1 VRWLSA
7 VRGFDTSARTAKGVL
22 GGVAMLAA
30 TLALGFAGQTIAAT
44 PNTTPQLRVV
54 QEMHNAPVGQIR
66 ADANYSR
73 LYTVSLDKTLRIWR
87 MADLQLLRTVYLPA
101 EPGLEGTPHGLAVSR
116 DGKRVYVAGVTGW
129 QWNRAAHV
137 YTVDAERGRIVGKIA
152 RFENDVV
159 ISLDLSPDGKRLAV
173 GLARGGVQVVDA
185 DTGASLGTDNA
196 YAAPVTFVHFA
207 PDGRLAS
214 TSEDGCVRVYAKD
227 MALAFRNQYPPV
239 PAGQPQC
246 TGSQLGGIRFSPD
259 GKWLAFGVR
268 YRADGGRYQP
278 EVTLMDAATL
288 TVKRTLRAAEADQQS
303 LCCVAWSPDSAT
315 LYVSG
320 NVEGDGPTPIYR
332 VRDPLSGALQR
343 WNAGRQQITNMLPLP
358 QGQIVLSTT
367 VPSITRLNA
376 EGQVVIDREGQPM
389 RMLPDNID
397 FYAQRADADAF
408 RVSADGQAL
417 VFARGDATRLRV
429 NLGTINQLKVLSTEG
444 LDDKALQPARRSGA
458 AKVDTQTGIYA
469 YRDKTLVNG
478 KPVAMDREES
488 AWSWAVHAT
497 QPIAAIGTQWR
508 LRVVDAQGKPLK
520 AWENPP
526 YLPAAAHHTLITGD
540 GKKVVVAL
548 GDGTI
553 RWYGVD
559 SGRELLGLFV
569 HANGGDWVAWR
580 GDGFYASSPQ
590 GDQYVGW
597 LVNRG
602 DAQSPDFFRAV
613 QFERKLYRP
622 DLVRT
627 ALRATT
633 LAAIAAADQLAET
646 LRQMAAPRV
655 SIESITPGSE
665 PGTVAV
671 RLIAESTG
679 AAISELGVYVDGVPV
694 LRAADRLVSAAD
706 SQRVNRTVNARV
718 GSATSVIRVE
728 AETERSLGLDESA
741 PLTQPAPA
749 RARPGKLWLVVT
761 GVSRFD
767 SVLACEAEK
776 DPSKSCKLQISQ
788 LPNTTNDAR
797 ELAEVITRHTGKLFS
812 SVSTV
817 LLTEDSADKPTKAN
831 LVSRLQELEKVSPDD
846 TVLVFVASHGFTPD
860 PASGEYY
867 FVTKDASQQ
876 DLLNV
881 FTAKP
886 GQPVDVR
893 SAASLMSGTEL
904 HTLLKRVPGK
914 RILVLDT
921 CHSGSADGRSD
932 PYALAKRSASAQIA
946 VLSASQGDQESY
958 EVPQNAAGTA
968 PRHGAFT
975 YALIEALSGK
985 AAQGGAVTLQSA
997 FKYVGPRV
1005 SELLRSVPRKA
1016 TQGPLQTPTLTANPA
1031 LAGVSLVAP

>member
-1 VRWLSA
+1 
-7 VRGFDTSARTAKGVL
+7 
-22 GGVAMLAA
+22 
-30 TLALGFAGQTIAAT
+30 
-44 PNTTPQLRVV
+44 
-54 QEMHNAPVGQIR
+54 MHNAPVGQIR
-66 ADANYSR
+66 SDASFSR

-87 MADLQLLRTVYLPA
+87 MADLQPLRTVHLPA

-116 DGKRVYVAGVTGW
+116 DGTRAYVAGVTGW
-129 QWNRAAHV
+129 QWNRAAHI
-137 YTVDAERGRIVGKIA
+137 YIVDSERGRIVGKIG
-152 RFENDVV
+152 RFDNDAVV
-159 ISLDLSPDGKRLAV
+159 SLDLSPDGKRLAV
-173 GLARGGVQVVDA
+173 GLARGGLHVVDA
-185 DTGASLGTDNA
+185 DTGAPLSTDNA

-227 MALAFRNQYPPV
+227 MALTFRNQYPPV

-246 TGSQLGGIRFSPD
+246 TGSELGGIRFSPD

-268 YRADGGRYQP
+268 YRADGGRFQP

-288 TVKRTLRAAEADQQS
+288 TVRRTLRTAEADQQS
-303 LCCVAWSPDSAT
+303 LCCVAWSPDSGT
-315 LYVSG
+315 LYVNG

-332 VRDPLSGALQR
+332 VRGPLSGALER
-343 WNAGRQQITNMLPLP
+343 WNVGRQQISNMLPLP
-358 QGQIVLSTT
+358 QGQIVLATT
-367 VPSITRLNA
+367 VPSITRIGA
-376 EGQVVIDREGQPM
+376 DGQVVIDRDGQPL
-389 RMLPDNID
+389 RVLPNNID
-397 FYAQRADADAF
+397 FYAQRADAEAF
-408 RVSADGQAL
+408 RVSADGQSL
-417 VFARGDATRLRV
+417 VFARGDASRLRA
-429 NLGTINQLKVLSTEG
+429 NLAAGNQLKVLGTEG
-444 LDDKALQPARRSGA
+444 LDDKTLLPAQRSGGA
-458 AKVDTQTGIYA
+458 VKVDTQTGIYA

-478 KPVAMDREES
+478 KPVSMEREES
-488 AWSWAVHAT
+488 VWSWAVHGV
-497 QPIAAIGTQWR
+497 QPIAALGTQWR
-508 LRVVDAQGKPLK
+508 LRVVDAQGKPLR

-526 YLPAAAHHTLITGD
+526 YLPAAAYHTLITGD

-548 GDGTI
+548 GDGSI

-569 HANGGDWVAWR
+569 HTNGSDWVAWR

-602 DAQSPDFFRAV
+602 DAQSPDFYRAV
-613 QFERKLYRP
+613 QFERRLYRP
-622 DLVRT
+622 ELVRT
-627 ALRATT
+627 ALRSTT

-671 RLIAESTG
+671 RLSAESTG
-679 AAISELGVYVDGVPV
+679 AAINELGVYVDGVPV

-706 SQRVNRTVNARV
+706 SQRVSRTVNARV
-718 GSATSVIRVE
+718 GSAASVIRVE

-741 PLTQPAPA
+741 PLAPPEPV

-767 SVLACEAEK
+767 SVLACEANK
-776 DPSKSCKLQISQ
+776 DPQKSCKVQVNQ

-797 ELAEVITRHTGKLFS
+797 ELAEVLTRHTGKLFS

-893 SAASLMSGTEL
+893 AAASLMSGTEL
-904 HTLLKRVPGK
+904 HALLKRVPGK

-921 CHSGSADGRSD
+921 CHAGSADGRSD

-946 VLSASQGDQESY
+946 VLSASQGDQESF

-968 PRHGAFT
+968 PKHGAFT

-985 AAQGGAVTLQSA
+985 AAPAQGGAVTLQGA

-1016 TQGPLQTPTLTANPA
+1016 SQGPLQTPTLTANPA

>member
-1 VRWLSA
+1 MSPIRYW
-7 VRGFDTSARTAKGVL
+7 FVL
-22 GGVAMLAA
+22 ASLCTGLA
-30 TLALGFAGQTIAAT
+30 FAAN

-66 ADANYSR
+66 ADAGYSR

-116 DGKRVYVAGVTGW
+116 DGRRVYVAGVTGW

-137 YTVDAERGRIVGKIA
+137 YTVDADRGRIVGKIA

-214 TSEDGCVRVYAKD
+214 TAEDGCVRVYAKD

-288 TVKRTLRAAEADQQS
+288 TVKRALRAVEADQQS

-332 VRDPLSGALQR
+332 VRDPLNGTLER

-367 VPSITRLNA
+367 VPSITRLDA
-376 EGQVVIDREGQPM
+376 DGQVVIDRDGQPM

-408 RVSADGQAL
+408 RVSADGQSL
-417 VFARGDATRLRV
+417 VFARGDASRLRV
-429 NLGTINQLKVLSTEG
+429 NLATANQLKVLTTEG
-444 LDDKALQPARRSGA
+444 LDDKALQPARRSGSA
-458 AKVDTQTGIYA
+458 RVDTQTGIYA

-488 AWSWAVHAT
+488 VWSWAVHAT

-526 YLPAAAHHTLITGD
+526 YLPAAAYHTLITGD

-548 GDGTI
+548 GDGTL

-559 SGRELLGLFV
+559 SGRELLGVFV
-569 HANGGDWVAWR
+569 HTNGSDWVAWR

-671 RLIAESTG
+671 RLSAESTG

-718 GSATSVIRVE
+718 GSAASVIRVE
-728 AETERSLGLDESA
+728 AETERSLGIDESA
-741 PLTQPAPA
+741 PLTQPASA
-749 RARPGKLWLVVT
+749 RAKAGKLWLVVT

-776 DPSKSCKLQISQ
+776 DPSKSCKVQISQ

-817 LLTEDSADKPTKAN
+817 LLTEDSPDKPTKAN

-893 SAASLMSGTEL
+893 AAASLMSGTEL

-985 AAQGGAVTLQSA
+985 AAPVQGGAVTLQGA
-997 FKYVGPRV
+997 FRYVGPRV
-1005 SELLRSVPRKA
+1005 SEILRNVPRKA
-1016 TQGPLQTPTLTANPA
+1016 AQGPLQTPTLTANPA
-1031 LAGVSLVAP
+1031 LAGVSLAVP